1 MSNRILD
8 VPALIDI
15 AAGRTHFMRAR
26 WQVAHRTLS
35 TLVVPWCA
43 AAAAARQLDE
53 DDRRRLVEALSAPM
67 VVIGSSDAGSA
78 VGCASMTAAGD
89 RPDWDAAQVVY
100 EATQRGWTV
109 VTNEAYLD
117 RLLALNPLITFERL
131 P

>member
-1 MSNRILD
+1 
-8 VPALIDI
+8 
-15 AAGRTHFMRAR
+15 MRAR

-53 DDRRRLVEALSAPM
+53 DDRRRLLEALSAPM
-67 VVIGSSDAGSA
+67 VVVRPSDAGSA
-78 VGCASMTAAGD
+78 VACGSMPPTGGT
-89 RPDWDAAQVVY
+89 PDWDAAQVVY
-100 EATQRGWTV
+100 EAAQRGWAV

-117 RLLALNPLITFERL
+117 RLLALNPLITFERI

>member
-1 MSNRILD
+1 VSNRVLD

-43 AAAAARQLDE
+43 AAAAARELDV
-53 DDRRRLVEALSAPM
+53 DDRHRLLEALSAPM
-67 VVIGSSDAGSA
+67 VVIGPSDAGSA
-78 VGCASMTAAGD
+78 VACGSMRATEG

-100 EATQRGWTV
+100 EAAQRGWAV
-109 VTNEAYLD
+109 VTNDAYLD